1 MAENEV
7 NTKVGNSTGGNVK
20 FNVEKKYG
28 VKEPNE
34 GVNGKVASNMTGEA
48 IIGNYDYG
56 NVSDKDKIV
65 VGEIIEL
72 LRSRAGVPVDMIVE
86 EIKTK
91 FQLVEIPMK
100 KVEDS
105 VWGQLTKDER
115 LGQTVQGFR
124 TSYDDN
130 NKQIRIPHVGFSAD
144 LDYLDEFVNRLI
156 KKAQEIKAK

>member
-1 MAENEV
+1 MAED
-7 NTKVGNSTGGNVK
+7 KKIDGK
-20 FNVEKKYG
+20 FG

-48 IIGNYDYG
+48 ITGLYDYG
-56 NVSDKDKIV
+56 SITDEDKIV
-65 VGEIIEL
+65 VKEIIEL

-86 EIKTK
+86 ELKTK

-115 LGQTVQGFR
+115 LGQSIQGYR
-124 TSYDDN
+124 TSYDEN
-130 NKQIRIPHVGFSAD
+130 KKQIRIPHVGFSAD

-156 KKAQEIKAK
+156 KKVGNLEKK

>member
-1 MAENEV
+1 MAENEE
-7 NTKVGNSTGGNVK
+7 NKKVGNSTGGNVDFK
-20 FNVEKKYG
+20 VEKKFG

-48 IIGNYDYG
+48 ITGNYDYG
-56 NVSDKDKIV
+56 NITDEDKIV
-65 VGEIIEL
+65 VGEIIDL
-72 LRSRAGVPVDMIVE
+72 LRGRAGVPVEMIVE

-124 TSYDDN
+124 TSYDEN
-130 NKQIRIPHVGFSAD
+130 KKQIRIPHVGFSAD

-156 KKAQEIKAK
+156 QKANKIKAK